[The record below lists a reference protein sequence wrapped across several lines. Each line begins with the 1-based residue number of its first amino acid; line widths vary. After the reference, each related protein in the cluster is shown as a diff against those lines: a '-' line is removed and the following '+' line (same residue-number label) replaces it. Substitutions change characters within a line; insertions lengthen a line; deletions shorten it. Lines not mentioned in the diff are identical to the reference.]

1 VRRNTEQVIP
11 MEIGTMNIKRL
22 RKNKSS
28 DLYKLAAQA
37 AEAAHVLNLLGNEK
51 RLLILCYLMAGKE
64 LKVGDIVSAVQISQS
79 ALSQH
84 LTKLREAGIVTFRRD
99 SQTLYYRISDPR
111 VNKLIK
117 LLKSLYCEDIK

>member
-1 VRRNTEQVIP
+1 
-11 MEIGTMNIKRL
+11 MELGTTNIKRL
-22 RKNKSS
+22 RKDKSS
-28 DLYKLAAQA
+28 DLYKLTAQA
-37 AEAAHVLNLLGNEK
+37 AEAARVLNLLGNEK
-51 RLLILCYLMAGKE
+51 RLLILCYLIAGKE
-64 LKVGDIVSAVQISQS
+64 LKVGDIVSAVHISQS

-84 LTKLREAGIVTFRRD
+84 LTKLREAGVVTYRRD

>member
-1 VRRNTEQVIP
+1 
-11 MEIGTMNIKRL
+11 MELGTTNIKRL
-22 RKNKSS
+22 RKDKSS
-28 DLYKLAAQA
+28 DLQKLTAQA

-51 RLLILCYLMAGKE
+51 RLLILCYLIAAKE

-111 VNKLIK
+111 VSKLIK
-117 LLKSLYCEDIK
+117 LLKNLYCEDIK

>member
-1 VRRNTEQVIP
+1 VHRNTEQVIP

>member
-1 VRRNTEQVIP
+1 
-11 MEIGTMNIKRL
+11 MEPGTTNITRL
-22 RKNKSS
+22 RKSKSS

-51 RLLILCYLMAGKE
+51 RLLILCYLIAGKE
-64 LKVGDIVSAVQISQS
+64 LKVGDIVKAVQISQS

-99 SQTLYYRISDPR
+99 SQTLYYRISDLR

-117 LLKSLYCEDIK
+117 LLKSLYCENLK

>member
-1 VRRNTEQVIP
+1 MEQVML
-11 MEIGTMNIKRL
+11 MELKTTNIKRR
-22 RKNKSS
+22 RKNKNKGKSS
-28 DLYKLAAQA
+28 DLSRLTAQA
-37 AEAAHVLNLLGNEK
+37 AEAAHILNLLGNEK
-51 RLLILCYLMAGKE
+51 RLLMLCYLIASKE
-64 LKVGDIVSAVQISQS
+64 LKVGDIVSVVQISQS

-84 LTKLREAGIVTFRRD
+84 LSKLREAGIVTFRRD

>member
-1 VRRNTEQVIP
+1 VRRNTEEVMP
-11 MEIGTMNIKRL
+11 MELGTTNIKRL
-22 RKNKSS
+22 RKDKSS
-28 DLYKLAAQA
+28 DLQKLTAQA

-51 RLLILCYLMAGKE
+51 RLLILCYLIAGKE

-111 VNKLIK
+111 VSKLIR
-117 LLKSLYCEDIK
+117 LLKNLYCEDIK

>member
-1 VRRNTEQVIP
+1 MELGTTNIRRP
-11 MEIGTMNIKRL
+11 
-22 RKNKSS
+22 RKHKDKSA

-37 AEAAHVLNLLGNEK
+37 AEAARVLNLLGNEK
-51 RLLILCYLMAGKE
+51 RLLILCYLIASKE
-64 LKVGDIVSAVQISQS
+64 LKVGDIVSAVRISQS